1 MSNAVYPVGQSLPG
15 FQSPGA
21 GYDAPFAMLEACHE
35 RVQRSLALL
44 IRVQEYVQKNGVDDK
59 AKSAVRDVLRYF
71 DLAAPLHHQDEELHV
86 FPALMGQAN
95 SELQKCVHD
104 LQAQHR
110 EMECGWGNMR
120 KSLQKLLDWNA
131 GDAGV
136 REVLSS
142 GSVDAFFALY
152 QSHIQLEEQMAYPAA
167 QSLLTPQHMEEMAA
181 DMMHRR
187 GVKSKSL

>member
-1 MSNAVYPVGQSLPG
+1 
-15 FQSPGA
+15 
-21 GYDAPFAMLEACHE
+21 MLEACHE

-86 FPALMGQAN
+86 FPALMEQAN

-187 GVKSKSL
+187 GVKSKPL